1 MIAVIKCGGKQ
12 YKVKEGDIIEV
23 ELLEGKDSLEFEDI
37 LNGKKVKAKK
47 LLQVK
52 GPKVRIFK
60 FKSKSKYKRTTGHRQ
75 KYTQIKIEKIL

>member
-75 KYTQIKIEKIL
+75 KYTQIKIEKIS

>member
-1 MIAVIKCGGKQ
+1 MRT
-12 YKVKEGDIIEV
+12 
-23 ELLEGKDSLEFEDI
+23 L

-75 KYTQIKIEKIL
+75 KYTQIKIEKIS